1 MSFNSLIANTHRAQ
15 RKLNGVTV
23 SLGAMVSVAL
33 SSILTVLGVVS
44 VLYTNDRNLFVGAMK
59 YVMTPVAVLIAGI
72 CAFLI
77 ERLTL
82 VSCAKVRLGRE
93 QVREK
98 EKAFA
103 EMSLVSEPTERIKKH
118 HEKEIKDIKASYRP
132 SYLGIIFGA
141 SLSVIM
147 ESFFVHFIFVGW
159 NTPILFFTTGDIASV
174 MLSGLVSFTLI
185 SSEIS
190 KKQDHAV
197 IEEALTSD
205 GFMQIAAEAD
215 VKDETN
221 RHLLINSG
229 PKVGKILEGEILDI
243 ALDESVTK
251 MIAQNL
257 GSKDITKKISEHRE
271 AKTLQLAQESERTKA
286 QLTLLMGGKAK
297 RVEPVES
304 EVIEAT
310 VEEESTPA
318 PRVVQKSASDR
329 SLLQYTERRQSRFE
343 ECKEELIILLQTRP
357 NVTRQE
363 VAERFQVSK
372 STVQNWITKVKTM

>member
-23 SLGAMVSVAL
+23 SLGAMISVAL

-44 VLYTNDRNLFVGAMK
+44 VLYTNDHSLFEGAMM

-82 VSCAKVRLGRE
+82 VSCAKVRLGH
-93 QVREK
+93 EK
-98 EKAFA
+98 LHEVVEAFDQ
-103 EMSLVSEPTERIKKH
+103 MSLMSEPTDKIKRH
-118 HEKEIKDIKASYRP
+118 HEHEKNALQKSYRP

-147 ESFFVHFIFVGW
+147 ESFFVHFIFAGW
-159 NTPILFFTTGDIASV
+159 NTPIWFFTTGDIASV

-257 GSKDITKKISEHRE
+257 GSQDITKKISEHRE

-286 QLTLLMGGKAK
+286 QLTLLMGGKAAK
-297 RVEPVES
+297 TTPVVQ
-304 EVIEAT
+304 EVTEVPETT

-318 PRVVQKSASDR
+318 PSV
-329 SLLQYTERRQSRFE
+329 ERTVPIEKRRSRFD
-343 ECKEELIILLQTRP
+343 ECKDELSVLLQTRSD
-357 NVTRQE
+357 VSRQE
-363 VAERFQVSK
+363 VADRFQISK
-372 STVQNWITKVKTM
+372 TTAHNWMLKVKAQ

>member
-1 MSFNSLIANTHRAQ
+1 MSLNSVIANAHRTQ

-23 SLGAMVSVAL
+23 SLGAIVSVFL

-44 VLYTNDRNLFVGAMK
+44 VLYTNDHSLFTGGMQ
-59 YVMTPVAVLIAGI
+59 YLMTPVAILIAGV

-82 VSCAKVRLGRE
+82 VSCAKVRLGH
-93 QVREK
+93 EK
-98 EKAFA
+98 LHELVDAFNK
-103 EMSLVSEPTERIKKH
+103 MTLLSEPTDKIKRH
-118 HEKEIKDIKASYRP
+118 HENEKKVLLKSYRP
-132 SYLGIIFGA
+132 SYLGIIFGT

-147 ESFFVHFIFVGW
+147 ESFFVHFIFLGW
-159 NTPILFFTTGDIASV
+159 NTPIAFFTTGDIASV

-229 PKVGKILEGEILDI
+229 PKVGKILQGEILDI
-243 ALDESVTK
+243 ALDESVTR

-257 GSKDITKKISEHRE
+257 GSTDITKKIAEHRE
-271 AKTLQLAQESERTKA
+271 SKSLQIAQESERTKA
-286 QLTLLMGGKAK
+286 QLTLLMGGKATNTTS
-297 RVEPVES
+297 VVQ
-304 EVIEAT
+304 EVT
-310 VEEESTPA
+310 VETKPVSASRSTKKSYSDRLEYVDTTIQEYGRSYFTDNVIADLASRWSIHPKT
-318 PRVVQKSASDR
+318 VQKYLHTVDER
-329 SLLQYTERRQSRFE
+329 SER
-343 ECKEELIILLQTRP
+343 
-357 NVTRQE
+357 
-363 VAERFQVSK
+363 
-372 STVQNWITKVKTM
+372 

>member
-44 VLYTNDRNLFVGAMK
+44 VLYTNDHSLFEGAMM
-59 YVMTPVAVLIAGI
+59 YVMTPVAVLIASI

-77 ERLTL
+77 ERLTQ
-82 VSCAKVRLGRE
+82 VSCAKVRLGHE
-93 QVREK
+93 QAHEK
-98 EKAFA
+98 KEAFE
-103 EMSLVSEPTERIKKH
+103 EMSLLSEPTERIRKH
-118 HEKEIKDIKASYRP
+118 HEQEIATIEKGYRP

-147 ESFFVHFIFVGW
+147 ESFFVHFIFLGW
-159 NTPILFFTTGDIASV
+159 HTPIAFFTTGDIASV

-257 GSKDITKKISEHRE
+257 GSQDITKKITEHRQ

-286 QLTLLMGGKAK
+286 QLTLLMGGKGK
-297 RVEPVES
+297 KVEPVAS
-304 EVIEAT
+304 EVIEAEVKT
-310 VEEESTPA
+310 VPTKMPPTTKKAYSDRLASVKNMIDTHGVEYFTNDVVEDLSVRWNLHQKT
-318 PRVVQKSASDR
+318 VQKYVR
-329 SLLQYTERRQSRFE
+329 LVTES
-343 ECKEELIILLQTRP
+343 
-357 NVTRQE
+357 
-363 VAERFQVSK
+363 
-372 STVQNWITKVKTM
+372 